1 MPNLPTSFRLPFHL
15 SEDVHPEVRAAL
27 RWLHN
32 STKDLNDAVVAIKP
46 QLGAAAAAPVAI
58 AAPIAQVATAPSASI
73 PNSIGTVNQQSG
85 TFYPLRGT
93 DFGALVVLG
102 NALPVAVSL
111 DNTLVVTPFYT
122 VIENLGPSVA
132 TLTPATATINGV
144 ASVPIASGGLALV
157 FFDGISWW
165 TTTLPLFPISLA
177 NAVHKW
183 LNSYDSTTGLFTQ
196 TQPAAADLSD
206 TPTAGNV
213 LRGNGT
219 AFISAVLAAADL
231 ANGVTGTGAVVLA
244 SAPTLASNVKITG
257 IPVFANNAA
266 AITGG
271 LAVGNLYRT
280 GVDPDFIAV
289 VH

>member
-1 MPNLPTSFRLPFHL
+1 VANLPTSFRLPFHL
-15 SEDVHPEVRAAL
+15 SEEVHPDVRAAL

-32 STKDLNDAVVAIKP
+32 SAKDLNDAVVAITP
-46 QLGAAAAAPVAI
+46 NLGTSAAAPAVV
-58 AAPIAQVATAPSASI
+58 AAPIAQVASAPSPSI
-73 PNSIGTVNQQSG
+73 PNSIGTVNQQAG
-85 TFYPLRGT
+85 TFYALRGT
-93 DFGALVVLG
+93 DFGALVVVG
-102 NALPVAVSL
+102 NAAPVAVSL
-111 DNTLVVTPFYT
+111 DNSLVVTPYYA
-122 VIENLGPSVA
+122 VIENLGPSIA
-132 TLTPATATINGV
+132 TLTPATATVNGV
-144 ASVPIASGGLALV
+144 VSIPIASGGLALV
-157 FFDGISWW
+157 FYDGINWF

-206 TPTAGNV
+206 VATAGNV

-231 ANGVTGTGAVVLA
+231 SNGVTGTGAAVLA

-280 GVDPDFIAV
+280 GVDPDFLAI

>member
-1 MPNLPTSFRLPFHL
+1 MGNLPTSFRLPFAL
-15 SEDVHPEVRAAL
+15 APDVHPDVRAAL

-32 STKDLNDAVVAIKP
+32 SAKDLNDAIVAITPK
-46 QLGAAAAAPVAI
+46 LGTTTAAPVAT
-58 AAPIAQVATAPSASI
+58 AAPIAQVASAPAASL
-73 PNSIGTVNQQSG
+73 PGSIGTVNQQSG
-85 TFYPLRGT
+85 TFYVIRGT
-93 DFGALVVLG
+93 DFGALIVLG
-102 NALPVAVSL
+102 NAAAVAVSL
-111 DNTLVVTPFYT
+111 DNTLVTTPFYT
-122 VIENLGPSVA
+122 IIENLGPSVA
-132 TLTPATATINGV
+132 TLTPATATVNGV

-157 FFDGISWW
+157 FFDGIVWW

-177 NAVHKW
+177 NAAHKW

-231 ANGVTGTGAVVLA
+231 SNGITGTGAVVLA

-257 IPVFANNAA
+257 VPIFATNAA
-266 AITGG
+266 AVTGG

-280 GVDPDFIAV
+280 GADPDFIAI

>member
-1 MPNLPTSFRLPFHL
+1 M
-15 SEDVHPEVRAAL
+15 
-27 RWLHN
+27 
-32 STKDLNDAVVAIKP
+32 NDAVVAIKP
-46 QLGAAAAAPVAI
+46 QLGTTAAAAVAT

-85 TFYPLRGT
+85 TFYALRGT
-93 DFGALVVLG
+93 DFGALVVVG
-102 NALPVAVSL
+102 NALAVTVSL
-111 DNTLVVTPFYT
+111 DNSLVVTPYYT
-122 VIENLGPSVA
+122 VIENLGPTVA
-132 TLTPATATINGV
+132 TLTPATATVNGL
-144 ASVPIASGGLALV
+144 ASVDIASGGLALV
-157 FFDGISWW
+157 FFDGIQWW

-206 TPTAGNV
+206 TATVGNV

-257 IPVFANNAA
+257 VPVFATNAA

-271 LAVGNLYRT
+271 LAVGNLYRLGT
-280 GVDPDFIAV
+280 DPDNLCI